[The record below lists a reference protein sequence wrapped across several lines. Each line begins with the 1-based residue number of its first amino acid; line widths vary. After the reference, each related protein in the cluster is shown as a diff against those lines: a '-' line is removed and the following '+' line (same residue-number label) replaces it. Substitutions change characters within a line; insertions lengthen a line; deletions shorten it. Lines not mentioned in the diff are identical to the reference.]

1 MNHSGVPGTKRKGN
15 QDMLS
20 HIGIETIAAVIILVI
35 CVFVFSKWGITDK
48 KIGMKNYKGYQEY
61 GIAAK
66 QFFNEVKTVFQEHFR
81 YPFNRECPNYYF
93 AKIYDEDPRYTLV
106 IDLGNLSAVAIVNDF
121 QFTPPNEEIR
131 FADERTNRTLNWMV
145 GKKCMSTGMAA
156 GKWFRKQEE
165 MTFWICCQIG
175 AWKRRLIW
183 NMLMRFPI
191 RMLKSRQKQSRLY
204 VGSPQK
210 NLRWK
215 LPGRLE

>member
-1 MNHSGVPGTKRKGN
+1 
-15 QDMLS
+15 MLS
-20 HIGIETIAAVIILVI
+20 HVGIETIAAVIILVI

-66 QFFNEVKTVFQEHFR
+66 QFFNEVKTAFQEHFR

-121 QFTPPNEEIR
+121 QFTPQNEEIR

-145 GKKCMSTGMAA
+145 GKKMYVYRNGSWEMVSEAGRNDILDMLSDWGMEAQIDLEHAHALSYPDAKIASKTEQALCGIAAKEFALETA
-156 GKWFRKQEE
+156 GKIGITLKFKEE
-165 MTFWICCQIG
+165 
-175 AWKRRLIW
+175 A
-183 NMLMRFPI
+183 N
-191 RMLKSRQKQSRLY
+191 
-204 VGSPQK
+204 
-210 NLRWK
+210 
-215 LPGRLE
+215 